1 MSAKNELDKT
11 ENKKKT
17 GGKRPSP
24 GLAGGKDLFN
34 STFPG
39 KELTPREIV
48 AELDKYIV
56 GQKKA
61 KRAVAVALRN
71 RIRRLKLESDMREDI
86 APKNILMI
94 GPTGVGKTEIARRLA
109 KLAGSPFIKVEAT
122 KYTEVGY
129 VGRDVE
135 SMIRDLMAAGIQM
148 VKQEMQETVTI
159 EAEKRAED
167 ALLDLLLPGT
177 GKKRKEPK
185 PGPVV
190 RPMGTFSI
198 NSDNASGSGPALM
211 GTAIQV
217 GIPVFRKKSDD
228 EDTETREENEEH
240 EAGEKQEDKTEE
252 TVVKDS
258 STREKFRTMLREG
271 KLEDRMVEITV
282 NQNPQFPSFE
292 MMGGGFEDLESS
304 LSGIAG
310 FFGGGKKKKLVTV
323 SRAREILIGE
333 ELEKLV
339 DRDRVSDE
347 ARQRV
352 EETGIV
358 FIDEIDKIAVKGE
371 RGGGGPD
378 VSREGVQRDILPIV
392 EGATVNTKWGPV
404 NTDHILFVAA
414 GAFNVSK
421 PSDLIPEL
429 QGRFPLRVELD
440 SLGKDDFLRIL
451 TEPKNALTKQ
461 YIDLLAT
468 EEVTIE
474 FTPEAIDR
482 LAALAADVNSRLEN
496 IGARRLHTI
505 MEALLEEL
513 SFEAP
518 DIAPT
523 QVSITEAYVN
533 EKLTDLVMDQDLG
546 RYIL

>member
-1 MSAKNELDKT
+1 MMESEKNLD
-11 ENKKKT
+11 
-17 GGKRPSP
+17 RLS
-24 GLAGGKDLFN
+24 
-34 STFPG
+34 
-39 KELTPREIV
+39 PREIV

-71 RIRRLKLESDMREDI
+71 RIRRLKLSTEMRDDVT
-86 APKNILMI
+86 PKNILMI

-135 SMIRDLMAAGIQM
+135 SMIRDLMAAGVQM
-148 VKQEMQETVTI
+148 VKQEMQSTVTA
-159 EAEKRAED
+159 EAEKRVEEALLD
-167 ALLDLLLPGT
+167 ALLPGI
-177 GKKRKEPK
+177 KKKPK
-185 PGPVV
+185 DKAPASPVV

-198 NSDNASGSGPALM
+198 PSSGNTGSSLM
-211 GTAIQV
+211 GTAIQI
-217 GIPVFRKKSDD
+217 GIPAGTISAHSQGNENIPGDK
-228 EDTETREENEEH
+228 ETQNNDQEHVEEL
-240 EAGEKQEDKTEE
+240 EAEAPPNP
-252 TVVKDS
+252 
-258 STREKFRTMLREG
+258 TREKFRTMLREG
-271 KLEDRMVEITV
+271 KLEDKTVVITV
-282 NQNPQFPSFE
+282 SQNPQIPAFE
-292 MMGGGFEDLESS
+292 MMGGSMEDIESS
-304 LSGIAG
+304 LSGIAS
-310 FFGGGKKKKLVTV
+310 FFGGGKKRKEVTV
-323 SRAREILIGE
+323 KRAREILMADE
-333 ELEKLV
+333 TEKLI
-339 DRDRVSDE
+339 DRDKVNDE
-347 ARQRV
+347 ARSRV
-352 EETGIV
+352 EETGII
-358 FIDEIDKIAVKGE
+358 FIDEMDKIAVRGE
-371 RGGGGPD
+371 RGGGPD

-404 NTDHILFVAA
+404 NTEHILFIAA
-414 GAFNVSK
+414 GAFNIAK

-461 YIDLLAT
+461 YVELLQT
-468 EEVTIE
+468 ENVELE
-474 FTPEAIDR
+474 FKPEAIDR

-518 DIAPT
+518 DISPAKVP
-523 QVSITEAYVN
+523 ITVEYVD
-533 EKLTDLVMDQDLG
+533 EKLKTLVKDQDLG

>member
-1 MSAKNELDKT
+1 MN
-11 ENKKKT
+11 ENKQVNEKLNK
-17 GGKRPSP
+17 
-24 GLAGGKDLFN
+24 
-34 STFPG
+34 
-39 KELTPREIV
+39 LTPREIV

-71 RIRRLKLESDMREDI
+71 RIRRLKLEPELREDI

-109 KLAGSPFIKVEAT
+109 KLTGSPFLKVEAT

-135 SMIRDLMAAGIQM
+135 SMVRDLMAAGFQM
-148 VKQEMQETVTI
+148 VKQEMQESVI
-159 EAEKRAED
+159 QEAERRAEE
-167 ALLDLLLPGT
+167 ALLDLLLPSNE
-177 GKKRKEPK
+177 KKQKRQK
-185 PGPVV
+185 PSPVV

-198 NSDNASGSGPALM
+198 NPENSGGSII
-211 GTAIQV
+211 GTTLQV
-217 GIPVFRKKSDD
+217 GIPIFNKKVSQKGDEEAKQNVTDGLNESDETSAD
-228 EDTETREENEEH
+228 EILH
-240 EAGEKQEDKTEE
+240 EGE
-252 TVVKDS
+252 DS
-258 STREKFRTMLREG
+258 KYKATREKLRAMLHEG
-271 KLEDRMVEITV
+271 KLDERPVELMV
-282 NQNPQFPSFE
+282 NQNPTFPSIE
-292 MMGGGFEDLESS
+292 MMGGSMEDLESS

-310 FFGGGKKKKLVTV
+310 FFGGGKKKKVVPV
-323 SRAREILIGE
+323 SRAMEILKAE
-333 ELEKLV
+333 EADKLV

-352 EETGIV
+352 EETGII
-358 FIDEIDKIAVKGE
+358 FIDEIDKIAVKGDH
-371 RGGGGPD
+371 GGGGHD

-404 NTDHILFVAA
+404 NTDHILFIAA

-451 TEPKNALTKQ
+451 TEPKNALIRQ
-461 YIDLLAT
+461 YTELLAT
-468 EEVTIE
+468 EDVKLN
-474 FTPEAIDR
+474 FSPEAIEH
-482 LAALAADVNSRLEN
+482 LAALAAEVNSKLEN

-505 MEALLEEL
+505 METLLEQL
-513 SFEAP
+513 SFEAS
-518 DIAPT
+518 DISPANID
-523 QVSITEAYVN
+523 ITVDYVN
-533 EKLTDLVMDQDLG
+533 EKLAEIVKDQDLG

>member
-1 MSAKNELDKT
+1 MKSEKKSELNLD
-11 ENKKKT
+11 
-17 GGKRPSP
+17 R
-24 GLAGGKDLFN
+24 
-34 STFPG
+34 
-39 KELTPREIV
+39 LTPREIV
-48 AELDKYIV
+48 VELDKYIV

-71 RIRRLKLESDMREDI
+71 RIRRLKLDPELREDI

-135 SMIRDLMAAGIQM
+135 SMIRDLMAAGVQM
-148 VKQEMQETVTI
+148 VKQEMQESVTV
-159 EAEKRAED
+159 EARKRAEE

-177 GKKRKEPK
+177 GKKPK
-185 PGPVV
+185 GEKTSAPMV
-190 RPMGTFSI
+190 RPMGVYSI
-198 NSDNASGSGPALM
+198 NPSNDGGPGPALM
-211 GTAIQV
+211 GAAIQV
-217 GIPVFRKKSDD
+217 GIPVRRDKGGEEKG
-228 EDTETREENEEH
+228 EDPGTDAVPEGEAEAE
-240 EAGEKQEDKTEE
+240 EAGNDRKENKAANPL
-252 TVVKDS
+252 
-258 STREKFRTMLREG
+258 REKFRVLLQEG

-282 NQNPQFPSFE
+282 SQTPQFPAIE
-292 MMGGGFEDLESS
+292 MMGGGLEELESS

-310 FFGGGKKKKLVTV
+310 FFGGTKKKKLVSV
-323 SRAREILIGE
+323 SRAREILISE
-333 ELEKLV
+333 ETEKLI

-358 FIDEIDKIAVKGE
+358 FIDEIDKIAVKGD
-371 RGGGGPD
+371 RGGGPD

-392 EGATVNTKWGPV
+392 EGATVTTKWGPV
-404 NTDHILFVAA
+404 NTDHILFIAA

-429 QGRFPLRVELD
+429 QGRFPLRVELE
-440 SLGKDDFLRIL
+440 SLGKDEFLRIL

-461 YIDLLAT
+461 YIELLAT
-468 EEVTIE
+468 EQVEIE
-474 FTPEAIDR
+474 FTSEAIER
-482 LAALAADVNSRLEN
+482 LATLAAEVNSKLEN

-505 MEALLEEL
+505 MEALLENL

-518 DIAPT
+518 DISP
-523 QVSITEAYVN
+523 VKIPITGAYVN
-533 EKLTDLVMDQDLG
+533 DRLTDLVTDQDLG